1 LAELRAMIDR
11 NIPISMEKQCEIL
24 KIHRSGLYYSPAPES
39 GENLQ
44 IMRLMDEQYLRTPF
58 YGIRRLTHW
67 LREKGYKIN
76 RKRVKRLMELMGWQT
91 LYRKPNTSW
100 KNSTNPVY
108 PYLLKNLSITRANQ
122 VWGIDITYIPMRKG
136 FLYLCAIIDLHTRY
150 VINWSINNTM
160 SAAWVRDVVEEA
172 IKINGRPEIINSDQG
187 SQFTSFEY
195 LNLLERNEIAI
206 SMDGKGRA
214 IDNIFI
220 ERLWK
225 SVKYECVYL
234 NVFEDGVQLYEG
246 IKNYFHFYNHERLHQ
261 SLGYKTP
268 AAVYKSAA

>member
-1 LAELRAMIDR
+1 MIER
-11 NIPISMEKQCEIL
+11 NIKISLERQCEIL
-24 KIHRSGLYYSPAPES
+24 NIHRSGLYYSPAPES
-39 GENLQ
+39 EENLQ
-44 IMRLMDEQYLRTPF
+44 ILRMMDEQYLRTPF
-58 YGIRRLTHW
+58 YGIRRLTEW
-67 LREKGYKIN
+67 LREKGFKIN

-100 KNSTNPVY
+100 KNTRNPIF
-108 PYLLKNLSITRANQ
+108 PYLLKNLTINRSNQ

-160 SAAWVRDVVEEA
+160 SAAWVRDVVDEA
-172 IKINGRPEIINSDQG
+172 IKVNGKPEIMNSDQG

-195 LNLLERNEIAI
+195 LNLLETNGIAI

-234 NVFEDGVQLYEG
+234 NVFEDGVQLYQG
-246 IKNYFHFYNHERLHQ
+246 IKNYFQFYNHERLHQ